1 MDRILLVEDDVEVRP
16 LLEHILMDNG
26 FRVATAENVAIATR
40 LLGSQPFD
48 LAICDVNLP
57 DGSGLTVADKAIA
70 AGVKALVVTGHELS
84 LKPGSLTPY
93 DYLLK
98 PLRAPE
104 LLKSI
109 DRCLADKGGE
119 SEVVQLP
126 KPPT

>member
-16 LLEHILMDNG
+16 LLEDILMDNG
-26 FRVATAENVAIATR
+26 FRVATAENVAIAIT
-40 LLGSQPFD
+40 LLSSQPFD
-48 LAICDVNLP
+48 LGICDVKLP
-57 DGSGLTVADKAIA
+57 DGSGLTV
-70 AGVKALVVTGHELS
+70 
-84 LKPGSLTPY
+84 
-93 DYLLK
+93 
-98 PLRAPE
+98 APE